1 MNALN
6 DRNSVGT
13 DFNDY
18 DTLSKLE
25 SLHYALI
32 CLIQTAHEGNPIL
45 NELYFSGMVKKLTEK
60 CFENANPSLLLL
72 QQNSQPKESEYTNI
86 TFVGAF
92 EELDKRLSEFFLR
105 KNKYMFTRLFRMIN
119 LIVILFVDIDV
130 TDFDISTITYYIDNG
145 FEIDEYFCQFPE
157 FKKYLHHTI
166 DCGPVFRYHFV
177 P

>member
-45 NELYFSGMVKKLTEK
+45 NELFFSGMVKKTSRE
-60 CFENANPSLLLL
+60 
-72 QQNSQPKESEYTNI
+72 
-86 TFVGAF
+86 
-92 EELDKRLSEFFLR
+92 
-105 KNKYMFTRLFRMIN
+105 MF
-119 LIVILFVDIDV
+119 
-130 TDFDISTITYYIDNG
+130 
-145 FEIDEYFCQFPE
+145 
-157 FKKYLHHTI
+157 
-166 DCGPVFRYHFV
+166 
-177 P
+177 